1 MSSQHFVLTGA
12 TSGVGLS
19 LLKLLLQQKVRVTVL
34 VRSPQKLTAL
44 KNKDE
49 DNLLQIIECDLLN
62 MDDINGLQQYFQ
74 NTTITGL
81 IYSAGMGYF
90 KSISDHSVQEIT
102 DTYNLNVVHFN
113 LLFKVLQPYLAT
125 KATIVGIGSQAS
137 HITQAY
143 AAHYGASKAAF
154 NQLLNA
160 LRLEHPN
167 YHVMVVNTGPIDT
180 AFHQK
185 ADPSLTYAQKYQ
197 SIMLDADTLAKDII
211 NGIIWKKT
219 EINKPYWMNVLLK
232 FYNLAPRT
240 FERLLPKL
248 FKNKQ

>member
-1 MSSQHFVLTGA
+1 MNGQHFVLTGA

-19 LLKLLLQQKVRVTVL
+19 ILKLLLQQQVKVTVL
-34 VRSPQKLTAL
+34 VRSPQKLTDL
-44 KNKDE
+44 KNADKH
-49 DNLLQIIECDLLN
+49 NLLQIIECDLLN
-62 MDDINGLQQYFQ
+62 VDDINDLPQYFQ

-81 IYSAGMGYF
+81 IYSAGIGYF
-90 KSISDHSVQEIT
+90 KSIAGHSTPEIT

-113 LLFKVLQPYLAT
+113 LLFKILQPHLT
-125 KATIVGIGSQAS
+125 QKASIVGIGSQAS
-137 HITQAY
+137 HITQAH

-154 NQLLNA
+154 NHLLNA

-185 ADPSLTYAQKYQ
+185 ADPSLKYAQKYQ
-197 SIMLDADTLAKDII
+197 SIMLDSDTLAKDII
-211 NGIIWKKT
+211 NGIIRQKT
-219 EINKPYWMNVLLK
+219 EINKPYWMYVLLK

-240 FERLLPKL
+240 IERLLPKL